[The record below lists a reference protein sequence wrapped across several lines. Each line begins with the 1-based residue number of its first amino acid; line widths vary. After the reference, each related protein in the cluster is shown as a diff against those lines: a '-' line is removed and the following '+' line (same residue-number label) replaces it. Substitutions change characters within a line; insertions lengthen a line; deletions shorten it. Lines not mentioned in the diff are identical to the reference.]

1 MSVLIKGMEMPE
13 VCADCPFRSTPELFM
28 LEANRYQ
35 YISRCT
41 RADEEI
47 EDPWRDILWQH
58 KHKES
63 WCPIGDVP
71 TPHGRLGD
79 LDRLYKHIK
88 AECNIYGKPT
98 IGFEDGNKVLK
109 IIADTRTVIEAE
121 EGEG

>member
-1 MSVLIKGMEMPE
+1 MSVLIKGVSLNDVIVGFHMMPDGE
-13 VCADCPFRSTPELFM
+13 VHPRVFVDGLPDEL
-28 LEANRYQ
+28 LPIPSSEARELV
-35 YISRCT
+35 CV
-41 RADEEI
+41 E
-47 EDPWRDILWQH
+47 
-58 KHKES
+58 
-63 WCPIGDVP
+63 VP

-121 EGEG
+121 E

>member
-1 MSVLIKGMEMPE
+1 MTILIKGMEMPPSDK
-13 VCADCPFRSTPELFM
+13 ALIMAYKDGRFM
-28 LEANRYQ
+28 WIDLEGEKTFQ
-35 YISRCT
+35 YE
-41 RADEEI
+41 AVE
-47 EDPWRDILWQH
+47 
-58 KHKES
+58 
-63 WCPIGDVP
+63 VP

-121 EGEG
+121 EQKGDNKNE